1 MKRDKKFLKIFLYTT
16 LICIGVII
24 GLVVSQYLKLPS
36 TETINIIDLATLVTT
51 IFLAVYIPEVLDR
64 KLQITRD
71 KKELLEK
78 RIMEIQALYRKANLL
93 VQSDDS
99 ISRSNFLAIENNLDV
114 VKGKLDILSRLL
126 SFSKLGASFD
136 YDLKKIRALDKE
148 HREILLVDN
157 DSENGLIDND
167 KPFADREAFHYEE
180 SVRTLEE
187 ELYNKL
193 DEATSLLIFKISDS

>member
-1 MKRDKKFLKIFLYTT
+1 MKRNNKFLKIFLYTT

-78 RIMEIQALYRKANLL
+78 RIVEIQALYRKTNLL

-99 ISRSNFLAIENNLDV
+99 ISRSNFLAIENNLDI
-114 VKGKLDILSRLL
+114 VKGKLDILTRLL

-157 DSENGLIDND
+157 DSENSLIDND
-167 KPFADREAFHYEE
+167 KPLSDREAFHYEE
-180 SVRTLEE
+180 SVRTSEE

>member
-114 VKGKLDILSRLL
+114 VKGKLDILTRLL

-167 KPFADREAFHYEE
+167 KPFTDREAFRYEE